1 MRRPRNHNR
10 PAWLSQNILRA
21 IRRKKRLWTKAKS
34 GECVEE
40 YRKEEK
46 SIRNMI
52 RKAKRNFEKKIADG
66 SAKDGISKRKFFS
79 YVKRRTKCRSSI
91 GPLRDGEGLVIS
103 DSKAMS
109 TTFNNYFSSVF
120 TREDAENVPE
130 PEQRHQGQTLNEVK
144 VTVKKV
150 RKKIRSL
157 RRGAAAGPD
166 KIGPQLLQEL
176 VDVISSPLA
185 TVMRKTLEDGSV
197 PDDWKTA
204 NVSPI
209 FKKGAKHDPANYRP
223 VSLTSVCCKMLEA
236 IIKDEVVSHLERYKL
251 IRSSQHGFIQG
262 KSCASNLL
270 SFLDKITVAADN
282 SEAADVVFL
291 DFAKAFDKVPVKR
304 LLRKVRAHGIGGQLY
319 RWIKAW
325 LTDRWQRVVLNGK
338 VLD

>member
-46 SIRNMI
+46 SVRNMI

-150 RKKIRSL
+150 REKIRGL

-166 KIGPQLLQEL
+166 KTGPQLLQEL

-197 PDDWKTA
+197 PDD
-204 NVSPI
+204 
-209 FKKGAKHDPANYRP
+209 
-223 VSLTSVCCKMLEA
+223 
-236 IIKDEVVSHLERYKL
+236 
-251 IRSSQHGFIQG
+251 
-262 KSCASNLL
+262 
-270 SFLDKITVAADN
+270 
-282 SEAADVVFL
+282 
-291 DFAKAFDKVPVKR
+291 
-304 LLRKVRAHGIGGQLY
+304 
-319 RWIKAW
+319 
-325 LTDRWQRVVLNGK
+325 
-338 VLD
+338 